1 MKKHP
6 DDTTKRH
13 DDGASRTPKD
23 MASPALAAVD
33 AVAAPARFEDVYDQY
48 AAFVWRSARR
58 LGVADAALE
67 DVVQEVFL
75 VVHRRLGDFEGRS
88 SLKTW
93 LFGIALG
100 VVRNHRRS
108 QRRKRIDA
116 SRQASDVLERVAGG
130 DQPDETTERARALKL
145 LHALLDQ
152 LDDDKREVF
161 VMAELEQMR
170 GTEIAALT
178 GLNLN
183 TVYARLKA
191 ARQAFN
197 QAVARVRAR
206 EWSSA

>member
-1 MKKHP
+1 
-6 DDTTKRH
+6 
-13 DDGASRTPKD
+13 
-23 MASPALAAVD
+23 MASPALVAVD
-33 AVAAPARFEDVYDQY
+33 SPPVKGEEPVGFDAIYEQY
-48 AAFVWRSARR
+48 AEFVWRSARR
-58 LGVADAALE
+58 LGVSDSALE
-67 DVVQEVFL
+67 DVVQEVFI
-75 VVHRRLGDFEGRS
+75 VVHRRLDDFEGRS

-100 VVRNHRRS
+100 VVQNHRRS

-116 SRQASDVLERVAGG
+116 SQQASDVLDRLPSH
-130 DQPDETTERARALKL
+130 DQPDETTERARAVKL
-145 LHALLDQ
+145 LHALLDE
-152 LDDDKREVF
+152 LDDDKREIF

-170 GTEIAALT
+170 GTEIAEAT